1 LPDAWRA
8 LTVGGGVNWE
18 GRTYTADPAAPAG
31 TNGLI
36 EQSSFALVNLMAR
49 YEIDRQWSAQLNID
63 NLLDRKHFGMFSS
76 YGAITYGAP
85 RNVNLTLKYQ
95 F

>member
-1 LPDAWRA
+1 MNMPLLDPVQAVLAIPLLGAA
-8 LTVGGGVNWE
+8 L
-18 GRTYTADPAAPAG
+18 
-31 TNGLI
+31 
-36 EQSSFALVNLMAR
+36 LVLLNDYR
-49 YEIDRQWSAQLNID
+49 WSARLNVD
-63 NLLDRKHFGMFSS
+63 NLLDKKHFGMYSA